1 MADVLT
7 IEDAMQTVLDS
18 ILGYHTDVLTRAWTE
33 AWADVHT
40 DLIDAVTAVAAGGTL
55 TPEALARDHRI
66 AAGLA
71 ATRDAL
77 DTLAALAGETITADI
92 DRVLG
97 LGQDGEIAMLRSLL
111 PPNHPSPALVDPAQ
125 LEAILLR
132 STEQITAL
140 SLPISADT
148 DQAVRSQLIR
158 GILSGDNPRHT
169 AELMVAATGER
180 FTGGLARAL
189 NISRTEILD
198 AMRSAQ
204 RATDLANPGIVT
216 GWVWS
221 AHLGA
226 RTCRS
231 CIAMHGTVYPV
242 EEPGPLDH
250 QSGRC
255 ARVPKTA
262 SWAALGFPD
271 IPEPP
276 SSIPDAAD
284 WFDSLTGEEQRGILG
299 ARGWDAWRRG
309 DYPMSDWAQRRST
322 DGWRDSYAPTKPPK
336 EA

>member
-1 MADVLT
+1 MADLLT

-18 ILGYHTDVLTRAWTE
+18 ILGYHTDVLTRAWAT
-33 AWADVHT
+33 AWADVHV
-40 DLIDAVTAVAAGGTL
+40 DLVDAVTAVAAGGTL
-55 TPEALARDHRI
+55 TPEALARDHRV

-111 PPNHPSPALVDPAQ
+111 PPNHPSPSLVDPAQ
-125 LEAILLR
+125 MEAIFLR

-169 AELMVAATGER
+169 AELMVAATGDR

-216 GWVWS
+216 GWVWT

-271 IPEPP
+271 IPEPDLG
-276 SSIPDAAD
+276 IQDAAD
-284 WFDSLTGEEQRGILG
+284 WFDSLTVEEQRGILG